1 MHNVSNIFLNV
12 SILKEPVFL
21 ELYADDLDH
30 THMDFVRK
38 VALENNRYALLKI
51 KLACTFNVVSDVSY
65 YENLIAKKE
74 EINPSRLV

>member
-12 SILKEPVFL
+12 SILKESVFL
-21 ELYADDLDH
+21 ELYAGDLDH

-51 KLACTFNVVSDVSY
+51 KLACTFNVISD

>member
-51 KLACTFNVVSDVSY
+51 KLACTFNVISD

>member
-12 SILKEPVFL
+12 SILKESVFL
-21 ELYADDLDH
+21 ELYADELDH

-51 KLACTFNVVSDVSY
+51 KLACTFNVISD

>member
-51 KLACTFNVVSDVSY
+51 KLACTFNVTFD